1 MLTAKFKMAYPTT
14 NKNGVRMDMF
24 VYYVHG
30 TEQELEQFQE
40 VQGDYYRTD
49 DATGNALWHS
59 SKFHGDNATLIIAQ
73 ATDER
78 PARVIADT
86 SQIAKANSL
95 MKQYAGTAIGAA
107 IAQQIA
113 ASLLSQEPP
122 VQQSSDKG

>member
-1 MLTAKFKMAYPTT
+1 MLNAKIKMAYPTT
-14 NKNGVRMDMF
+14 NKNGVKMDMF
-24 VYYVHG
+24 VYYVYG

-49 DATGNALWHS
+49 DKTGTPLWHS
-59 SKFHGDNATLIIAQ
+59 SKFHGDNANLIIAQ

-95 MKQYAGTAIGAA
+95 MKQYAGTAIGNA

-113 ASLLSQEPP
+113 SALLAQEPP
-122 VQQSSDKG
+122 VQQSSDKS